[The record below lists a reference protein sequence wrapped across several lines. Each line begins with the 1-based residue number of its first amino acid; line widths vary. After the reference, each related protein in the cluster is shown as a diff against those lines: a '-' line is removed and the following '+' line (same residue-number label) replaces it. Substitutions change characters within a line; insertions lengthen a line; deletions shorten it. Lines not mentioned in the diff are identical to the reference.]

1 MAAEGEGA
9 GEAGR
14 EGEREGERRRG
25 RGAGGSGLDSA
36 RARSLARSLALAP
49 SLLLSQ
55 PPPTEAHPTHH
66 PWRRDCWNLA
76 ARTVV
81 FRQTLRAPTRAS
93 ETGLESGLGPG
104 PAGQLRP
111 ERRERVAQP
120 RAPCPVLQPREID
133 GARASS
139 LWARAALGGSR
150 LGAALLSPTGRSP
163 GGRAL
168 PAPAPGAPFAVPTS
182 MDAFKGGMSLERLPE
197 GLRPPP
203 PPPHDMGPSFHLART
218 ADPREP
224 LENSASES
232 SDADLPGKSG
242 LAPLTPHPRS
252 ASSLRTHRAA
262 WHAAG
267 SPLRLGSEELSFF
280 PWSRPDGERGNSHTR
295 LHAHAKPLPNSPH
308 TPSPEWD

>member
-1 MAAEGEGA
+1 MKRREGGC
-9 GEAGR
+9 GGGGRGRGR
-14 EGEREGERRRG
+14 EGGREGGRTAERARRG
-25 RGAGGSGLDSA
+25 RLGAGFRPRPLP
-36 RARSLARSLALAP
+36 RSLAHSLAP

-81 FRQTLRAPTRAS
+81 FRQTLRAPTRAL

-120 RAPCPVLQPREID
+120 RALSPVLQPGEID
-133 GARASS
+133 GARASP

-232 SDADLPGKSG
+232 SDADLPGKSAPRPDSPPSECIQPPHAPG
-242 LAPLTPHPRS
+242 SLARSRVPS
-252 ASSLRTHRAA
+252 ASRQRGAF
-262 WHAAG
+262 
-267 SPLRLGSEELSFF
+267 FF
-280 PWSRPDGERGNSHTR
+280 PLVST
-295 LHAHAKPLPNSPH
+295 
-308 TPSPEWD
+308 